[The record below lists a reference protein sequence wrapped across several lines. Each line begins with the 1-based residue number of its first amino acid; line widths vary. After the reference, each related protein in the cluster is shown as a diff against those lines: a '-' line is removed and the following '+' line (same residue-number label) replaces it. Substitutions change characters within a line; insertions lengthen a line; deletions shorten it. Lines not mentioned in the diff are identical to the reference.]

1 MQISVTVSTVLMLAG
16 IPLLLPAILPLLHR
30 KYDRRGFLI
39 ASSAVLHLIATLYAL
54 AVNFTWFS
62 HAVEPYGE
70 ILFLLS
76 FGIGLAAGIA
86 LLLAAF
92 CEPDGKIRFFNRRT
106 PIPVKLLACIL
117 LPVLTAGAAQQFFS
131 NINFVEYGFSLSVF
145 LTVTCL
151 RFEAG
156 EQLQTREADLEL
168 QQAKLLTEQIQP
180 HFIFNVL
187 MSIQNLCYQ
196 DADAAADCI
205 AQFARYLRGNM
216 NALTAEKLIS
226 FETEL
231 EHIRE
236 YEALEHACT
245 DLPFAL
251 DYTLGVTDFEIP
263 ALTVQPI
270 VENALQHGLRMTRR
284 KDKELIITA
293 KHNDGRLFITIED
306 NGAGMDA
313 DEMNEQLEK
322 ADISRIEMGRSI
334 GIMNVNARIKN
345 VYGNTYGIH
354 YESDHDT
361 GTRAIIILPIVKLV
375 DIENE

>member
-1 MQISVTVSTVLMLAG
+1 MKLLVAVNTVLMLAG

-30 KYDRRGFLI
+30 KYDRRDFLI
-39 ASSAVLHLIATLYAL
+39 AASAVLHLIATLYAL

-62 HAVEPYGE
+62 QAVEDYGD
-70 ILFLLS
+70 ILFLLA

-106 PIPVKLLACIL
+106 PIPVKMLACIL

-131 NINFVEYGFSLSVF
+131 HINFVEYGFSLSVF
-145 LTVTCL
+145 LAANCL

-205 AQFARYLRGNM
+205 AQFAGYLRGNM

-270 VENALQHGLRMTRR
+270 VENAIKHGALSRRDGTGRAELKTERIGQFVRITVTDNGTGASALTEQQKSHRSLGLKNAENRLAVQCGGSMTVTLGAEGG
-284 KDKELIITA
+284 KVVILIPDKEA
-293 KHNDGRLFITIED
+293 DSHAD
-306 NGAGMDA
+306 NHRG
-313 DEMNEQLEK
+313 
-322 ADISRIEMGRSI
+322 
-334 GIMNVNARIKN
+334 
-345 VYGNTYGIH
+345 
-354 YESDHDT
+354 
-361 GTRAIIILPIVKLV
+361 
-375 DIENE
+375 